1 MLTLRRIAP
10 WCFALALI
18 VYLRPYTGIRHD
30 ATLYLAQ
37 ALRLISPDIFN
48 RDLFFVAGSQ
58 ASFTLFPQLLALLL
72 AYVEPGKAFL
82 VLTFVSRLLFYA
94 ASAWGVHVLFP
105 ARWRWPALLAL
116 IVMPTGY
123 GAFSMFS
130 YAEPFL
136 TARPVAEALCLLA
149 IAALVRD
156 RMAWAVALFAAAGL
170 LHPLQAIVAVLVA
183 WCWLVLGDR
192 RWLWSLLLVVPVL
205 VLAALKVGPLAGLLL
220 VMDTQWRSMIDDV
233 GDQVFLGAWTPR
245 DWCIVLADVY
255 LLSLLAQWSGPN
267 AMLGRLAKAV
277 LLATVLGLGLSFLL
291 ADVLRLILPIGLQLW
306 RVLWIVHWLAAASI
320 PFLVWD
326 QWQRW
331 GGHWIAP
338 LLVVTIAVIGASV
351 PRSTLPWAVLGL
363 IPLHIVWPHVADRV
377 SPPIRRLLLAGLS
390 VAMVVATAR
399 YQLQMW
405 AVYEMTGR
413 NPEVVRQDVMI
424 FAYPL
429 ICGGLVALA
438 VWGYRS
444 SGPKG
449 QALMG
454 VLSIAALVGAL
465 SVWDSRSPWTRVQES
480 AHGTAVF
487 SEEIPR
493 NASVFWFAS
502 EASPRAAWLVLRRAN
517 YYSPQQLSGQMF
529 NRQTALLGR
538 QLSAQVEPV
547 TLQSEI
553 CEVMANVQVD
563 AEPCRIS
570 ELGLEHMCT
579 RHGDLVPPDYFVL
592 PFDQEKHVRSR
603 WQVRHPRTGEVITTE
618 YLYKCSDWVPP
629 LAGGAQA

>member
-37 ALRLISPDIFN
+37 ALRLMSPDIFD

-58 ASFTLFPQLLALLL
+58 ASFTLFPRLLALLL
-72 AYVEPGKAFL
+72 AHLEPGKAFL

-94 ASAWGVHVLFP
+94 ASAWCVHVLFP

-136 TARPVAEALCLLA
+136 TARPIAEALCLLA

-156 RMAWAVALFAAAGL
+156 RLVWAIALFAAAGL
-170 LHPLQAIVAVLVA
+170 LHPLQAIVVVLVA

-205 VLAALKVGPLAGLLL
+205 VLAVLKAGPLAGLLQ
-220 VMDTQWRSMIDDV
+220 VMDTQWRSMIDGV
-233 GDQVFLGAWTPR
+233 GDQVFLGSWTPR
-245 DWCIVLADVY
+245 DWCIVVGDVY
-255 LLSLLAQWSGPN
+255 LLSLLAQWSGPDTV
-267 AMLGRLAKAV
+267 LGRLAKAV
-277 LLATVLGLGLSFLL
+277 LLATMLGLGLSFLL

-306 RVLWIVHWLAAASI
+306 RVLWVVHWLAAASI

-326 QWQRW
+326 QWQR
-331 GGHWIAP
+331 GGRGWISP
-338 LLVVTIAVIGASV
+338 LLVITIAVIGASV

-363 IPLHIVWPHVADRV
+363 IPLHMVWPHVANRV
-377 SPPIRRLLLAGLS
+377 SPPIRYLLFAGLS
-390 VAMVVATAR
+390 LAMAVATLR

-454 VLSIAALVGAL
+454 VLSLLALVGAV
-465 SVWDSRSPWTRVQES
+465 SVWDSRSPWTHVQES
-480 AHGTAVF
+480 AYGTVVF
-487 SEEIPR
+487 SEGIPR

-529 NRQTALLGR
+529 NRQTAMLGR
-538 QLSAQVEPV
+538 ELNAQVEPV
-547 TLQSEI
+547 TLQAEI
-553 CEVMANVQVD
+553 CEVMANVQV
-563 AEPCRIS
+563 APEPCRIS
-570 ELGLEHMCT
+570 EAGLEYLCT
-579 RHGDLVPPDYFVL
+579 RHGDLAAPDYFVL

-603 WQVRHPRTGEVITTE
+603 WQVRHPRTSDVIATE
-618 YLYKCSDWVPP
+618 YLYKCSDWVPQR
-629 LAGGAQA
+629 GGRQA

>member
-18 VYLRPYTGIRHD
+18 IYIRPYTGIRHD

-37 ALRLISPDIFN
+37 ALRLISPEIFN

-156 RMAWAVALFAAAGL
+156 RLVWAVALLAIAGL

-192 RWLWSLLLVVPVL
+192 RWLWSLLLILPAL
-205 VLAALKVGPLAGLLL
+205 VLAVLKVGPLAGLLL
-220 VMDTQWRSMIDDV
+220 VMDTQWRSMIDGV

-255 LLSLLAQWSGPN
+255 LLSLVAQCSGPN
-267 AMLGRLAKAV
+267 TVLGRLAKAV
-277 LLATVLGLGLSFLL
+277 LLATVLGLCLSFLL
-291 ADVLRLILPIGLQLW
+291 ADMLRLILPIGLQLW
-306 RVLWIVHWLAAASI
+306 RVLWIVHWLAVASI

-326 QWQRW
+326 QWQR
-331 GGHWIAP
+331 GGRYWVAP

-363 IPLHIVWPHVADRV
+363 IPLHMVWPHVADRV
-377 SPPIRRLLLAGLS
+377 SPPIRYLLLAGLS
-390 VAMVVATAR
+390 VAMVVATVR

-413 NPEVVRQDVMI
+413 NAEVIRQDVLI

-429 ICGGLVALA
+429 LCGGLVALVA
-438 VWGYRS
+438 CIYCRS
-444 SGPKG
+444 GAKG
-449 QALMG
+449 KALMG
-454 VLSIAALVGAL
+454 VMSLVALVVAL
-465 SVWDSRSPWTRVQES
+465 SLWDSRSPWTRVQES
-480 AHGTAVF
+480 AYGTEVF
-487 SEEIPR
+487 SEDIPR
-493 NASVFWFAS
+493 DASVFWFSS

-538 QLSAQVEPV
+538 QLNVQVEPV
-547 TLQSEI
+547 TLQAEI
-553 CEVMANVQVD
+553 CEVMANVQED

-570 ELGLEHMCT
+570 KQGLEHMCT
-579 RHGDLVPPDYFVL
+579 RHGELAPPDYFVL
-592 PFDQEKHVRSR
+592 PFDQETHVRSK
-603 WQVRHPRTGEVITTE
+603 WQVRHPGTGGVIATE
-618 YLYKCSDWVPP
+618 YLYKCSDWGPRS
-629 LAGGAQA
+629 GAKA

>member
-18 VYLRPYTGIRHD
+18 LYIRPYTGIRHD

-58 ASFTLFPQLLALLL
+58 ASFTLFPQLLALVL
-72 AYVEPGKAFL
+72 AHVEPGKAFL
-82 VLTFVSRLLFYA
+82 ALTFASRLLFYA
-94 ASAWGVHVLFP
+94 ASAWCVHVLFP

-116 IVMPTGY
+116 IIVPTGY

-136 TARPVAEALCLLA
+136 TARPVAEALSLLA
-149 IAALVRD
+149 IAALARD
-156 RMAWAVALFAAAGL
+156 RMAWAVVLFAAAGL
-170 LHPLQAIVAVLVA
+170 LHPLQAIVAVLLA

-192 RWLWSLLLVVPVL
+192 RWLWSLLLVAPIF

-220 VMDTQWRSMIDDV
+220 VMDMQWRRMIDGV

-255 LLSLLAQWSGPN
+255 LLSLLAQRGGPS
-267 AMLGRLAKAV
+267 AVLGRLAKAA
-277 LLATVLGLGLSFLL
+277 LLATVLGLSLSFLL
-291 ADVLRLILPIGLQLW
+291 ADVLRLVLPIGLQLW

-320 PFLVWD
+320 PFLIWD
-326 QWQRW
+326 QWER
-331 GGHWIAP
+331 GERYWIAP
-338 LLVVTIAVIGASV
+338 LLVVSIAVIGASV

-363 IPLHIVWPHVADRV
+363 IPLHMVWPYVADRV
-377 SPPIRRLLLAGLS
+377 SPPIHRLLLAGLS
-390 VAMVVATAR
+390 IAMVIAAAR
-399 YQLQMW
+399 YQLQIW
-405 AVYEMTGR
+405 AVYEMAGR

-429 ICGGLVALA
+429 ISGGLVALA

-444 SGPKG
+444 SRPKG

-454 VLSIAALVGAL
+454 VLSLVALAGAL

-480 AHGTAVF
+480 ADGTAVF
-487 SEEIPR
+487 SEDIPR
-493 NASVFWFAS
+493 DASVFWFAS

-553 CEVMANVQVD
+553 CEVMANVQVG

-570 ELGLEHMCT
+570 ESGLEHMCT
-579 RHGDLVPPDYFVL
+579 RHGDLVPPNYFVL
-592 PFDQEKHVRSR
+592 PFDQEKHVRSK

-618 YLYKCSDWVPP
+618 YLYKCSDWVRP
-629 LAGGAQA
+629 LTGGA

>member
-37 ALRLISPDIFN
+37 ALRLISPDIFS

-72 AYVEPGKAFL
+72 AHVEPGKAFL
-82 VLTFVSRLLFYA
+82 ALTLVSRLFFYA
-94 ASAWGVHVLFP
+94 ASAWCVHVLFP
-105 ARWRWPALLAL
+105 ARWRWHALLAL

-136 TARPVAEALCLLA
+136 TARPLAEALCLLA
-149 IAALVRD
+149 VATLVRD
-156 RMAWAVALFAAAGL
+156 RLVWSVGLFAAAGL
-170 LHPLQAIVAVLVA
+170 LHPLQAIAAVLVA
-183 WCWLVLGDR
+183 LCWLVLGDR

-220 VMDTQWRSMIDDV
+220 VMDTQWRSMIDGV
-233 GDQVFLGAWTPR
+233 GDQVFLGTWTPR

-255 LLSLLAQWSGPN
+255 LLSLLARWSGPSTV
-267 AMLGRLAKAV
+267 LGRLAKAV

-306 RVLWIVHWLAAASI
+306 RVLWMVHWLAAASI

-326 QWQRW
+326 QWQR
-331 GGHWIAP
+331 GGRQWIAP

-363 IPLHIVWPHVADRV
+363 IPLHMVWPHVVDRV

-390 VAMVVATAR
+390 VAMIMATAR

-413 NPEVVRQDVMI
+413 NPEVVRHDVMI

-444 SGPKG
+444 SMSKG

-454 VLSIAALVGAL
+454 LLSLFALVGAL
-465 SVWDSRSPWTRVQES
+465 SVWDSRSPWSRVQES
-480 AHGTAVF
+480 AYGSAVF
-487 SEEIPR
+487 SEDIPR
-493 NASVFWFAS
+493 DASVFWFAS
-502 EASPRAAWLVLRRAN
+502 DASPRAAWLILRRAS

-538 QLSAQVEPV
+538 ELSAQVEPV
-547 TLQSEI
+547 TLQAEI

-570 ELGLEHMCT
+570 ESGLEHLCT
-579 RHGDLVPPDYFVL
+579 RHGDLLPPDYFVL
-592 PFDQEKHVRSR
+592 PFDQEEHVHSR

-618 YLYKCSDWVPP
+618 YLYKCSDWVSPP
-629 LAGGAQA
+629 VGTHA